1 MSPLSDSEFKVAES
15 RYHITFSEDLRAF
28 YKTVL
33 PSGPYLFLK
42 LLTALLDIGFFINRK
57 ALLKQGSTQGDTISI
72 AGSSF
77 KLKAESY

>member
-42 LLTALLDIGFFINRK
+42 LLTALLDIGFFINKESFAK
-57 ALLKQGSTQGDTISI
+57 AGIDTGRYDKHSW
-72 AGSSF
+72 
-77 KLKAESY
+77 